1 MPGQVLHDLR
11 RLWIERKGQDEYMGT
26 LVNAYLAQGGRA
38 MGVRAGRSY
47 VDVGTLHGYRAAI
60 SLLAEVAAGEGDGG
74 GARVALG
81 WPAGLAGRMHS
92 VQRR

>member
-1 MPGQVLHDLR
+1 MPGRVLHDLR
-11 RLWIERKGQDEYMGT
+11 RLWIEREGQDEYMGT
-26 LVNAYLAQGGRA
+26 LVNAYLAEGGRA
-38 MGVRAGRSY
+38 MGVRAGQSY

-60 SLLAEVAAGEGDGG
+60 SLLAEVAAGEDDGG